1 MTVNVFKRKG
11 IYRGF
16 EIHNRRRKSLT
27 SHKDLQ
33 QELEN
38 AVQTLL
44 KPPHVFYVKEL
55 HSATQEDAYYIF
67 NNETIVGSNVQKI
80 LVNEG
85 VHWKPDV
92 MKLEWPRV
100 LAMAFHR
107 MEEK

>member
-1 MTVNVFKRKG
+1 MTVKVFKRKG
-11 IYRGF
+11 IYRGH

-67 NNETIVGSNVQKI
+67 NNETTVGSNVQQI

-85 VHWKPDV
+85 VRWKPDI